1 MVLRLVFMGTPA
13 FSVPTLAAI
22 IAAGHDVVAVYSQ
35 PPRRSGRGMAETK
48 GPVHAFAEARGI
60 PVLTPLNFKTAVDQE
75 TFAAHR
81 ADAAIVVAYGLLL
94 PQFVLDAPRLGCYNL
109 HASALPRWRG
119 AAPIHRAIMAG
130 DTATAAIVMRME
142 AGLDTGPMCQV
153 LPVAIGAEVT
163 TGELHDVLS
172 VSGAQTMVEALASL
186 EAGTLVA
193 KPQPSEG
200 ITYAS
205 KIDKREARLDFTQP
219 AATVHNTI
227 RGLSP
232 FPGAWFEVTIEGK
245 AERIKVLHAKLVSG
259 HGQPGL
265 VLDDALTI
273 ACGDGAIQLV
283 EVQRAGKR
291 PQSAIEFQRGFAIK
305 AGTELVPAQGD

>member
-1 MVLRLVFMGTPA
+1 MALRLVFMGTPA
-13 FSVPTLAAI
+13 FSVPTLAALI
-22 IAAGHDVVAVYSQ
+22 EAGHDVVAVYSQ

-48 GPVHAFAEARGI
+48 GPVHAFADSRSI
-60 PVLTPLNFKTAVDQE
+60 PVFVPLNFKAVADQVA
-75 TFAAHR
+75 FAAHR
-81 ADAAIVVAYGLLL
+81 ADAAVVVAYGLLL
-94 PQFVLDAPRLGCYNL
+94 PQVVLDAPRLGCYNL

-119 AAPIHRAIMAG
+119 AAPIHRAILAG

-153 LPVAIGAEVT
+153 LPIAIAPDTT

-172 VSGAQTMVEALASL
+172 VAGAQTMVQALAKL

-193 KPQPSEG
+193 TPQSAVG

-205 KIDKREARLDFTQP
+205 KIDKREARLDFSQP
-219 AATVHNTI
+219 SVSVYNTI

-232 FPGAWFEVTIEGK
+232 FPGAWFEVNMAGK
-245 AERIKVLHAKLVSG
+245 PERIKVLRARLASG
-259 HGQPGL
+259 QGQAGL
-265 VLDDALTI
+265 VLDGSLTI
-273 ACGDGAIQLV
+273 ACAEGAIQLV

-291 PQSAIEFQRGFAIK
+291 VQSADEFQRGSAIA
-305 AGTELVPAQGD
+305 AGTQL